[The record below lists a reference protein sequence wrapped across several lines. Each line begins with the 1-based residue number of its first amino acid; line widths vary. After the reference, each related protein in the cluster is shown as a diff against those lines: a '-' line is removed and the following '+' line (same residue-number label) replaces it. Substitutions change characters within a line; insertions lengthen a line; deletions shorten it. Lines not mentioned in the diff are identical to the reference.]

1 MKPFPQVKSMLVP
14 IKGDIVDHQA
24 FKFACHIAKENKAI
38 IYAVHVIEVSMDK
51 PVDVEIIE
59 ETQQSEI
66 VLGPIEDIARSE
78 KCPVRAEI
86 VQGRKVGPAIIQEAT
101 ERDVHLII
109 LGTRHANEFE
119 TSRTEDTTSYI
130 LRNSSCPVILWQEA
144 MHSWNSNGGSINASS
159 SNGK

>member
-1 MKPFPQVKSMLVP
+1 VKPFPQVKSMLVP
-14 IKGDIVDHQA
+14 IKGNIVDHQA

-119 TSRTEDTTSYI
+119 TPRTEDTTSYI

-144 MHSWNSNGGSINASS
+144 MHSWNSNGGSINARS